1 MTIQVLTGINVV
13 HGLGQD
19 MQYIYCAAAG
29 ATVYWTVIFPHRIS
43 ALSSYPTPSAS
54 RPHFATSTEMLN
66 LLRAP
71 SLLQTTAVAGLVAVL
86 GIVVR
91 RRYFSPLSDIPRPF

>member
-1 MTIQVLTGINVV
+1 MTIRVLIRIDVV

-29 ATVYWTVIFPHRIS
+29 ARVYWTFNFPHRIS
-43 ALSSYPTPSAS
+43 ALLSYPTPSAS

-71 SLLQTTAVAGLVAVL
+71 SLLQTTAVAALVAVL
-86 GIVVR
+86 RIVVR
-91 RRYFSPLSDIPRPF
+91 RRYISPLSDIPRPF